1 MAIRA
6 RGPFLSVVA
15 VVLAARLVSADEP
28 SRPAPAPR
36 FPNADKAHWIG
47 TPATWESLRGRVVL
61 LDVWTFGCINCVRTI
76 PWVNDVARGYADRG
90 LSVVGIHTP
99 ELAPER
105 VRSSVEAEVRKRGL
119 LFPHLLDN
127 DYAYWK
133 ALDNQ
138 YWPSIYLVDRCGR
151 IRARAI
157 GEVHAGEASGRRL
170 EAQIEMLL
178 GETPDSCGPP

>member
-1 MAIRA
+1 MLAI
-6 RGPFLSVVA
+6 L
-15 VVLAARLVSADEP
+15 LAARLVSADEP
-28 SRPAPAPR
+28 PRPAPR
-36 FPNADKAHWIG
+36 FPSADKAHWIG

-76 PWVNDVARGYADRG
+76 PWVKGVAGRYGERG

-99 ELAPER
+99 ELPQER
-105 VRSSVEAEVRKRGL
+105 VRSSVEAEVRKQGL

-127 DYAYWK
+127 DGAYWS

-151 IRARAI
+151 IRGRAI
-157 GEVHAGEASGRRL
+157 GEVHAGQTSGRNL
-170 EAQIEMLL
+170 EAQIERLL
-178 GETPDSCGPP
+178 GEAPDSCTPY

>member
-1 MAIRA
+1 M
-6 RGPFLSVVA
+6 
-15 VVLAARLVSADEP
+15 
-28 SRPAPAPR
+28 
-36 FPNADKAHWIG
+36 
-47 TPATWESLRGRVVL
+47 L

-76 PWVNDVARGYADRG
+76 PWVRDVAQRYADLG

-99 ELAPER
+99 ELAQER
-105 VRSSVEAEVRKRGL
+105 VRSSVEAEVRKQGL

-138 YWPSIYLVDRCGR
+138 YWPAIYVVDRCER
-151 IRARAI
+151 IRARTI
-157 GEVHAGEASGRRL
+157 GEVHAGEASGRKL

-178 GETPDSCGPP
+178 RETPADCGRP